1 MDLYP
6 LTLIYMFYE
15 LGSLYLDPFVSGPF
29 LYFTVL
35 NSRRMPCR
43 LRMIHKRPFVDNESY
58 EFACKH
64 PRQLDCI
71 DQLTSNFPLDD
82 AYQKTRNSGEDSLN
96 KYQELGRP
104 RSDSVMEVSNE
115 AQRDVDACA
124 TGCFPHFLWVNDEA
138 LQEDNL
144 SLFPECLDNGEHL
157 KAFLHSDDILSP
169 IDCPFHKPV
178 SIGVEHQAEIP
189 EWNSADM
196 DSSKHLSESTS
207 QGSLTQSFSL
217 RFTDSDGYEDRLMGT
232 CVVPMPQLEVSASS
246 YFEGANSECMCLDRG
261 SIRCVRQHIV
271 EARQKL
277 IEDLGE
283 QTFRALGFCEM
294 GDEEIANRWAEDEQQ
309 AFYEVVMSNP
319 VSLGK
324 NFWNHL
330 SATFPSRSKSELVSF
345 YFNVFVLQK
354 RAEQNRFHTP
364 NVDSDDDEWQ
374 RGEDGVEEEE
384 DDSVVES
391 LTVYG
396 APCYEQDQRYG
407 CYEHIEDEGEVTA
420 SKEATDY
427 DSNRVVSDEEYD
439 GDLDD
444 ISGNDF
450 AISSRDYS
458 SRNNDKKLI
467 EFPANKEDDD
477 SCTSYEYQQDNADP
491 CLPLDSV
498 TDGRHSNQQ

>member
-1 MDLYP
+1 
-6 LTLIYMFYE
+6 
-15 LGSLYLDPFVSGPF
+15 
-29 LYFTVL
+29 
-35 NSRRMPCR
+35 
-43 LRMIHKRPFVDNESY
+43 
-58 EFACKH
+58 
-64 PRQLDCI
+64 
-71 DQLTSNFPLDD
+71 
-82 AYQKTRNSGEDSLN
+82 
-96 KYQELGRP
+96 
-104 RSDSVMEVSNE
+104 
-115 AQRDVDACA
+115 
-124 TGCFPHFLWVNDEA
+124 
-138 LQEDNL
+138 
-144 SLFPECLDNGEHL
+144 
-157 KAFLHSDDILSP
+157 
-169 IDCPFHKPV
+169 
-178 SIGVEHQAEIP
+178 
-189 EWNSADM
+189 
-196 DSSKHLSESTS
+196 
-207 QGSLTQSFSL
+207 
-217 RFTDSDGYEDRLMGT
+217 
-232 CVVPMPQLEVSASS
+232 
-246 YFEGANSECMCLDRG
+246 MCLDRG

-294 GDEEIANRWAEDEQQ
+294 GDEEIANRWTEDEQQ

-330 SATFPSRSKSELVSF
+330 SAAFPSRSKSELVSF
-345 YFNVFVLQK
+345 YFNVFVLRK

-396 APCYEQDQRYG
+396 APCYEQDQTYG

-427 DSNRVVSDEEYD
+427 DSNRVVSDQEYD

-458 SRNNDKKLI
+458 SGNNDKKLI